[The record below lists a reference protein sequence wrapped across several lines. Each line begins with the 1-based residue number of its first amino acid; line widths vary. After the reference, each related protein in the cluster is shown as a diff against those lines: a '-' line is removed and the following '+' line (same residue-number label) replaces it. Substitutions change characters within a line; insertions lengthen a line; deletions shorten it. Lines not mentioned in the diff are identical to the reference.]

1 MTMAETVCLWP
12 NGVDSA
18 RTSITAA
25 KLLDAMRRII
35 RMKHYS
41 LRTDVRTTM
50 IYTHVVQREALGAR
64 GPLDGMT

>member
-1 MTMAETVCLWP
+1 
-12 NGVDSA
+12 
-18 RTSITAA
+18 
-25 KLLDAMRRII
+25 MRRII